1 MVSRSVESMQSLNLV
16 LNLIAFWALIS
27 SCENY
32 DIFVTQ
38 PCCSPIS
45 VVSWSGRVY
54 TVPQPRCS
62 PFLSNN
68 YDILGK
74 IVSIKITFQ
83 NWSNGKI
90 MPLNDKALTKPQQY
104 ICIFI
109 LLYTQIS
116 FV

>member
-1 MVSRSVESMQSLNLV
+1 MSLGFQIVLWSAVGRVYAVPQPCRSPISVVSRSVESMQSLNLV

-62 PFLSNN
+62 PFL
-68 YDILGK
+68 GR
-74 IVSIKITFQ
+74 V
-83 NWSNGKI
+83 
-90 MPLNDKALTKPQQY
+90 
-104 ICIFI
+104 
-109 LLYTQIS
+109 
-116 FV
+116 